1 MRNTVVMT
9 GIFLA
14 VIPAACATV
23 GGQHGEHGA
32 HPSGVPTYAEK
43 VSWHTL
49 AEGREIARSL
59 KKPMIVDFAVP
70 EGCDRCDFLQDNV
83 YNKDEIVE
91 KINADF
97 VPIWINL
104 DASSHALTE
113 EEQKLGRKF
122 DYRKDCLL
130 LFLDHEERIIQD
142 PEGKQFCFAEE
153 VEPED
158 FMKYLDY
165 VRTRY
170 VPAGG

>member
-1 MRNTVVMT
+1 MRQTLLTT

-14 VIPAACATV
+14 LIPAACAAV
-23 GGQHGEHGA
+23 GGQHGEHGQ
-32 HPSGVPTYAEK
+32 HPSGIPTYAEK
-43 VSWHTL
+43 VGWHRL
-49 AEGREIARSL
+49 AEGREIARNL
-59 KKPMIVDFAVP
+59 KKPMVVDFAVP
-70 EGCDRCDFLQDNV
+70 TGCDRCDFLQDNV
-83 YNKDEIVE
+83 YSKAEIVE
-91 KINADF
+91 KINTDF

-104 DASSHALTE
+104 DASSHTMTE

-130 LFLDHEERIIQD
+130 LFLDHEGRIIQD

-165 VRTRY
+165 VRARY
-170 VPAGG
+170 VPAGE